1 MHRRRRRKVK
11 QEGVTLNMA
20 AMLDMAFQLLAFFI
34 ATFKP
39 MTIEQQIAL
48 KLPPP
53 ESIKS
58 EQQSTKPNPDQD
70 IKVLLSSMRVGL
82 EATPDGE
89 LASILFIDDSSRAR
103 TLEDFE
109 AKMRAKLEAAGK
121 GASPIEQVILE
132 VDPRLNLQKTMEVM
146 DRCLRQKM
154 SDGKALTKIS
164 PVLARAGGGPAK

>member
-1 MHRRRRRKVK
+1 MLKRRRRKVK
-11 QEGVTLNMA
+11 QEGVKLNMA

-53 ESIKS
+53 EKVKS
-58 EQQSTKPNPDQD
+58 ETETSKPNPDSPVD
-70 IKVLLSSMRVGL
+70 VLLKSMRVGL
-82 EATPDGE
+82 EASPDGL
-89 LASILFIDDSSRAR
+89 LASILFIDDGSRAR
-103 TLEDFE
+103 DLNDFE
-109 AKMRAKLEAAGK
+109 AKMRTKLESAAK
-121 GASPIEQVILE
+121 ATPIEQVILE
-132 VDPRLNLQKTMEVM
+132 VDPRLNLQTTMEVM

-154 SDGKALTKIS
+154 ADGKPLTKIS